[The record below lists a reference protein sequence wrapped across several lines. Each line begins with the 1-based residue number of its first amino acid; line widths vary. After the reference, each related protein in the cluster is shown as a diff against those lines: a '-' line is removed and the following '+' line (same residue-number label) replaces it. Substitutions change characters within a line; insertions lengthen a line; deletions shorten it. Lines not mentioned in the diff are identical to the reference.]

1 VMDNKTTFETGSLV
15 ISVGTAQQL
24 TAHRVP
30 QGHHLVVHADPLNDG
45 YLYIGESKAKAEA
58 HHVTLSPDANA
69 MIAIDNAT
77 DVWVDG
83 SAVGDRVEWYFE
95 VGNADA

>member
-1 VMDNKTTFETGSLV
+1 MDNKTTFETGSLT

-30 QGHHLVVHADPLNDG
+30 QGHHLIVHADPANDG
-45 YLYIGESKAKAEA
+45 YLYFGESQAKAEA
-58 HHVTLSPDANA
+58 HHATLSPDASTGL
-69 MIAIDNAT
+69 AIDNAS

-83 SAVGDRVEWYFE
+83 SEAGDRVEWWME
-95 VGNADA
+95 ILAADA

>member
-1 VMDNKTTFETGSLV
+1 MDNKTAFETGSLT

-30 QGHHLVVHADPLNDG
+30 QGHYLVVHADSINDG
-45 YLYIGESKAKAEA
+45 YIYIGESKAKAEA
-58 HHVTLSPDANA
+58 HHVTLSPDGSIAL
-69 MIAIDNAT
+69 AIDNAS

-83 SAVGDRVEWYFE
+83 SEADDRVEWWME
-95 VGNADA
+95 VGAADA

>member
-1 VMDNKTTFETGSLV
+1 MDNKQTFETGSLT

-30 QGHHLVVHADPLNDG
+30 QDHYIVVHADPTNDG
-45 YLYIGESKAKAEA
+45 YLYIGEDQAKAEA
-58 HHVTLSPDANA
+58 HHVTLSPDASA
-69 MIAIDNAT
+69 AVAIDNAS

-83 SAVGDRVEWYFE
+83 SAIGDRVEWFFE
-95 VGNADA
+95 VGNADV